1 MITYSRN
8 LPHFHPSGETFFITF
23 RLHGSMPVVLFNQLR
38 SRFESQQIELY
49 QLYGNDRDYKSK
61 LYTLQMKYFINCDE
75 LLVKAIDSPL
85 WLKDDKIA
93 EIVSNKIFEF
103 ENLKYELI
111 VFCIMPNH
119 VHFVI
124 HPDEDLKTEVTNIAG
139 KTKDYVIADN
149 MRLIKGSTARDANLI
164 LNRSGSFWQHE
175 SYDHIV
181 RNETELKNLILY
193 ILNDPVREGF
203 VNDWK
208 DWKWSY
214 CKYDI

>member
-1 MITYSRN
+1 
-8 LPHFHPSGETFFITF
+8 
-23 RLHGSMPVVLFNQLR
+23 
-38 SRFESQQIELY
+38 
-49 QLYGNDRDYKSK
+49 
-61 LYTLQMKYFINCDE
+61 MKYFINCDE